1 MTGPGLD
8 GVLIAEK
15 GPGVTSFQVVAHLR
29 RVLRVPKVGHGGT
42 LDPMATGVLPILL
55 GEATKLTP
63 YLQTQDKEYVATIRL
78 GVTTDTL
85 DVTGR
90 VLTEQPVPA
99 LGVAAIRATLAR
111 FEGEIDQVP
120 PMFSALHAGGR
131 RLHEL
136 ARAGIEVPRA
146 PRRVRIDA
154 IELLDWTPPL
164 MRLRVACGKGTY
176 IRSLAAD
183 LGAVFGCGARLEAL
197 ERTRVGAFTLA
208 DAVPWSALRDG
219 DAAALGARVLPPDLV
234 VAHLPAARL
243 DPAAADRLRRGQRLI
258 GREADA
264 LTATIPRG
272 PCRLYAGET
281 FLGIGEAEAAG
292 LRALRLLHADHPRS
306 RPVSC

>member
-1 MTGPGLD
+1 MTGSGTHGL
-8 GVLIAEK
+8 LIAEK

-63 YLQTQDKEYVATIRL
+63 YLQAEDKEYLATVRL

-85 DVTGR
+85 DATGR
-90 VLTEQPVPA
+90 VIAERPVPPLDLERIRTA
-99 LGVAAIRATLAR
+99 LRR

-146 PRRVRIDA
+146 PRRVRIDV
-154 IELLDWTPPL
+154 IELTEWAPPL
-164 MRLRVACGKGTY
+164 MHLRVGCGKGTY

-183 LGAVFGCGARLEAL
+183 LGEVFGCGARLDAL
-197 ERTRVGAFTLA
+197 VRTRVGSFALA
-208 DAVPWSALRDG
+208 EAVPWPMIRAGDPVALHDRI
-219 DAAALGARVLPPDLV
+219 LPADRA
-234 VAHLPAARL
+234 VAHLPAVPL
-243 DPAAADRLRRGQRLI
+243 DPAAADRLRRGQRLA
-258 GREADA
+258 GHEAR
-264 LTATIPRG
+264 PG

-281 FLGIGEAEAAG
+281 FLGIGEAEPDG